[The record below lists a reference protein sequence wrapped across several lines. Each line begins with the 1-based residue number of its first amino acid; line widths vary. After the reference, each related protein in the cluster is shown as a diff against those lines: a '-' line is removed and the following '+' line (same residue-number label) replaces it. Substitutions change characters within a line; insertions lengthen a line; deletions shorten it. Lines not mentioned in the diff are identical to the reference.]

1 MADIRF
7 AVFSDIHC
15 TEHDKWPNGAYP
27 KLRRAFDLHENRL
40 PSPDAYVF
48 PGDVFYQ
55 IDEGGTT
62 CKHLHGRAYERFFEV
77 YTESVGDRPA
87 FFVMGNHEY
96 PQHIDDG
103 ELNEKS
109 REMFTQYCKMPMRWH
124 KTLNGYHFIGAS
136 ALSYYIPQSDENE
149 AYIRSETEE
158 ALKEAPSR
166 PVFILLHEPLL
177 RFYGESDKLHYSKDF
192 CAWLKKTPE
201 AIVLTG
207 HTHELNEDDL
217 CIRRNGYTEINCAMI
232 AIGGASLP
240 SRIEGFTNDFGD
252 VFEMTETLLVEA
264 KDTEVSVTTYDN
276 VSGERINR
284 WLFDISD
291 RGLPGAVYTKEE
303 QITRDP
309 PAFAPDATAAVDGNE
324 IIIKQSFMPYRYCI
338 QYYTL
343 VFKNRE
349 SGEETIVSYP
359 TDFFRREKAEYLRKP
374 VPTLPTGEYDCRLYV
389 CNSFGKRCLAPLI
402 FSLKV

>member
-1 MADIRF
+1 MSPASVSSTAFCEYYRF
-7 AVFSDIHC
+7 VIGGIVCPLDC
-15 TEHDKWPNGAYP
+15 
-27 KLRRAFDLHENRL
+27 
-40 PSPDAYVF
+40 
-48 PGDVFYQ
+48 
-55 IDEGGTT
+55 DET
-62 CKHLHGRAYERFFEV
+62 
-77 YTESVGDRPA
+77 
-87 FFVMGNHEY
+87 
-96 PQHIDDG
+96 
-103 ELNEKS
+103 
-109 REMFTQYCKMPMRWH
+109 
-124 KTLNGYHFIGAS
+124 
-136 ALSYYIPQSDENE
+136 E
-149 AYIRSETEE
+149 AYIRRETEE

-192 CAWLKKTPE
+192 CAWLKETPE
-201 AIVLTG
+201 VIVLTG

-252 VFEMTETLLVEA
+252 VFEMTETLLIEA

-276 VSGERINR
+276 VSGARINR

-349 SGEETIVSYP
+349 SGEETTVSYP